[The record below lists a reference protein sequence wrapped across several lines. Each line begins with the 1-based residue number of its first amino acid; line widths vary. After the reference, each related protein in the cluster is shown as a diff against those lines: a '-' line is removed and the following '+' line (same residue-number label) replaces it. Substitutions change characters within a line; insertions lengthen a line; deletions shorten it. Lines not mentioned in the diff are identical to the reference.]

1 MLRKFLILL
10 AFSLTLQLSVNAQ
23 VGNVYIAPETKA
35 EKKLEKKLYSLS
47 QFGRESYLWVRQPVL
62 WRGGDW
68 LKLGIVAAATFAV
81 MPLDRSTMNLTNGGQ
96 RYYYSVPVVAGRV
109 YGEWYSI
116 GAVAGSFGIYGLLAR
131 DTASKKIS
139 IELLQAGIYAE
150 LATMMLKSIVGRARP
165 YNSESPYTFHPFT
178 IINDGYHSFP
188 SGHATAAMALST
200 VMSRHARSTTLK
212 ILAYVPAGFTLF
224 ARIYQQKHW
233 ASDEILGSAIGFFVG
248 NWVVDLHEGKRHRI
262 NVTSFYPTTVITYSL
277 NQIPSGKLKLPAMK

>member
-1 MLRKFLILL
+1 M
-10 AFSLTLQLSVNAQ
+10 QLSVNAQ

-165 YNSESPYTFHPFT
+165 YNSESPYIFHPFT
-178 IINDGYHSFP
+178 IFNDGYHSFP